1 MQQAKGEVT
10 DMSTLQAR
18 IYAEKW
24 FELAINNNKLADFV
38 IGLPPY
44 AEHRS
49 DGGEI
54 PMPLLGPNAE
64 VLYDYH
70 AENKDAHFD
79 TDVQNAVLQI
89 VEDNGNDAYVL
100 LHALIFIVTQLAY
113 EKRGAATFAMD
124 CPKLLDAIRR
134 KLTKNEKKLSKENC
148 SEELWDLIEFYD
160 RLLCEQ
166 YNMISVF

>member
-1 MQQAKGEVT
+1 
-10 DMSTLQAR
+10 MSTLQDR
-18 IYAEKW
+18 IYAKKW
-24 FELAINNNKLADFV
+24 FELAINKNKLADFA

-49 DGGEI
+49 DNGEI
-54 PMPLLGPNAE
+54 PVPLLNHNVE
-64 VLYDYH
+64 VLYNYH
-70 AENKDAHFD
+70 ARNKDAHFD

-89 VEDNGNDAYVL
+89 VEDNGDDAYVL
-100 LHALIFIVTQLAY
+100 LHALIFIETHLAY
-113 EKRGAATFAMD
+113 EKRGATTFAMD

-134 KLTKNEKKLSKENC
+134 KLTKNGKKLSKKNG
-148 SEELWDLIEFYD
+148 SEELRDLIEFYD

>member
-1 MQQAKGEVT
+1 MHQTQGEVT

-24 FELAINNNKLADFV
+24 FELAINKNKLADFV
-38 IGLPPY
+38 IGLSPY

-113 EKRGAATFAMD
+113 EKRGAATFALD
-124 CPKLLDAIRR
+124 CSKLLDVIRR
-134 KLTKNEKKLSKENC
+134 KLTKNEKKLSKENG